1 MEWFL
6 IVVRDNYS
14 NFNGRASRKEYWMFY
29 LFYMIFAIFAMV
41 ADNILGI
48 TFTVGEGYYAVNIG
62 YGWIY
67 LLFVLALLIPGLAVG
82 IRRLHDVGKSGWWL
96 LISLIPLIGVIWLI
110 VLLATDGTADNNIYG
125 PTLKA
130 APNTTDETA

>member
-29 LFYMIFAIFAMV
+29 LFYMIFAIVAMV
-41 ADNILGI
+41 VDVILG
-48 TFTVGEGYYAVNIG
+48 FGFV
-62 YGWIY
+62 Y
-67 LLFVLALLIPGLAVG
+67 LLYVLALLIPGLAVG
-82 IRRLHDVGKSGWWL
+82 ILRLHDVGKSGWWL
-96 LISLIPLIGVIWLI
+96 LISLIPLIGAIWII

-125 PTLKA
+125 PTLKT
-130 APNTTDETA
+130 APNTTDETVQPPTPPDG